1 MNARTSVVVGG
12 ILAALGVAAGA
23 FGAHALKETLSP
35 VLSQTFNTAARYHLI
50 HAVGMVCAGVVANA
64 WPSRCHRLAAVSFF
78 LGVVL
83 FSGSLYALALSG
95 VRLLGVITPF
105 GGFFFIAGWSLLV
118 IGVIQSGKN
127 DERKT

>member
-12 ILAALGVAAGA
+12 ILAALAVAAGA

-35 VLSQTFNTAARYHLI
+35 ALSQTFNTAARYHLI
-50 HAVGMVCAGVVANA
+50 HAVAMVCAGVVANA
-64 WPSRCHRLAAVSFF
+64 WPSRYHRLAAGSFF
-78 LGVVL
+78 VGVVL

-95 VRLLGVITPF
+95 VKSLGVITPF
-105 GGFFFIAGWSLLV
+105 GGVFFIAGWSLLV
-118 IGVIQSGKN
+118 IGVIQNGKN